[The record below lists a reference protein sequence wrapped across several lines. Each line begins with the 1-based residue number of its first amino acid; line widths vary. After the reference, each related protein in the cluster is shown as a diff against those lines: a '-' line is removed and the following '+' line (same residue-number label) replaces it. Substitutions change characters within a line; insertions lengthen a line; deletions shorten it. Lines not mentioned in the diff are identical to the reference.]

1 MLQNLLELF
10 FLVSK
15 ALNGPYSIRNSR
27 TPFLT
32 FPDSHFQD
40 RKKGTFF
47 YMTDSCCPL
56 FEKSYKKV
64 NLTIKVK
71 DTLTARMM
79 STFKANPY
87 LNKSYLKQAWIIFL
101 RSLLMHLTDIID
113 GWENEVLMPQD
124 S

>member
-1 MLQNLLELF
+1 
-10 FLVSK
+10 
-15 ALNGPYSIRNSR
+15 
-27 TPFLT
+27 
-32 FPDSHFQD
+32 
-40 RKKGTFF
+40 
-47 YMTDSCCPL
+47 
-56 FEKSYKKV
+56 
-64 NLTIKVK
+64 
-71 DTLTARMM
+71 MM